1 MAVKYSSFSILTLT
15 AGLALFACSPAGQPP
30 VASNQVNSNL
40 TASNQLQSLQTIE
53 INQLPA
59 YAVKPAANQVSLT
72 GQLRIPANLILS
84 AEELSGITAP
94 PQGITAPPQGIT
106 APPQGITAPP
116 QGILAAQSIF
126 GIHSVK
132 SDALSTSFFV
142 EFFRDNF
149 KLSLPEINQTA
160 TINQTVLQY
169 INGQPYFVASYMLP
183 ALQPGTQYQLEA
195 SHPLL
200 NLQTHLQTTSAG
212 QTLSADLDLGSTAV
226 DRVKKAAQARGQR
239 VNLAYLGSHIDEL
252 ERTVAVALQERF
264 RERISESQLQA
275 TVNQFVD
282 GLPAYVAPQ
291 SIQITAPTRRQL
303 RVGEQIELSAMTY
316 FVDQSSTA
324 SALWQSS
331 AGDRANI
338 QADGTLLAL
347 QPGQVTIQ
355 AQALD
360 NSELNSQIVF
370 EILP

>member
-1 MAVKYSSFSILTLT
+1 MAANKWNLSIL
-15 AGLALFACSPAGQPP
+15 GLAVSMSLLACSPAGQSPTATGNTGASA
-30 VASNQVNSNL
+30 ASNQI
-40 TASNQLQSLQTIE
+40 QSLQAIE

-59 YAVKPAANQVSLT
+59 YAIKPAAQQVSLT
-72 GQLRIPANLILS
+72 GQLRIPANMILS

-116 QGILAAQSIF
+116 QGILAAQPIF
-126 GIHSVK
+126 GIRSVK
-132 SDALSTSFFV
+132 SNALSTNYFV

-149 KLSLPEINQTA
+149 KLALPEINQTA

-183 ALQPGTQYQLEA
+183 ALQPGTKYQLKA

-200 NLQTHLQTTSAG
+200 NLQTQLQTSTAG

-226 DRVKKAAQARGQR
+226 DLVKKTAQERGKK

-252 ERTVAVALQERF
+252 ERTVATALQDRF
-264 RERISESQLQA
+264 KERISEKQLQA
-275 TVNQFVD
+275 TVGTFVD
-282 GLPAYVAPQ
+282 GLPAYVEPQ
-291 SIQITAPTRRQL
+291 SIQIQTPTRKQL
-303 RVGEQIELSAMTY
+303 RVGEQIELSALTH
-316 FVDQSSTA
+316 FVDQSSTS
-324 SALWQSS
+324 SALWLSS
-331 AGDRANI
+331 AGDRASV
-338 QADGTLLAL
+338 QADGTLVAL